1 MAKLTSAYIQAHEG
15 AVHSYASFGECVFQA
30 LLAQAKQVLGDT
42 GEADSLNL
50 SIEFT
55 MSPFMP
61 TDCIKICLTDVHG
74 VTWCMNQQDDR
85 MYEE

>member
-1 MAKLTSAYIQAHEG
+1 MAKLTSDYITAHEG
-15 AVHSYASFGECVFQA
+15 AVHSYSSFGECVFQA
-30 LLAQAKQVLGDT
+30 LLAQAKATLGDT

-50 SIEFT
+50 TLQFT
-55 MSPFMP
+55 MKPYAP